1 MDATD
6 SGTPFGPLLLTVHD
20 AIFEVVLVCSAGY
33 ILARKGILDKP
44 TQGRA
49 FATAAGMF
57 MNSNTLPIALMQS
70 LVITEMLGRALTYV
84 PRPPS
89 GAWDDEAVFPV
100 LRATILSQVR
110 WSYGVRLLSKADP
123 EPVAEPVETVYS
135 DSAEP
140 PPEGGSDDTP
150 VAITNDRGRT
160 DFFLKLCAPATQSPA
175 RPAPTSSI
183 WQSHRRRLGNRLR
196 ELWKV
201 FCERMKMPFWAALAA
216 LVFACISPL
225 QRTLAHI
232 ECIRGALDMAGDCSI
247 PLTLVVQGAYFYT
260 PATDLRGRRR
270 SRGETGNGERRPGGS
285 KIVGI
290 AVLSRWILAPAATKE
305 NWQPVFE
312 DPVVVVHHV
321 LLLTSPLPR
330 VDAFERLLSRTV
342 FWSYCVVT
350 PSSMIAV
357 VVVGL
362 LLTKL

>member
-70 LVITEMLGRALTYV
+70 LVIT
-84 PRPPS
+84 
-89 GAWDDEAVFPV
+89 
-100 LRATILSQVR
+100 VR

-123 EPVAEPVETVYS
+123 EVAGETSSEPVHKPVAEPVETDRLLPQTMCPCNV
-135 DSAEP
+135 DEP
-140 PPEGGSDDTP
+140 NASPRDEESDDDVGNLP
-150 VAITNDRGRT
+150 
-160 DFFLKLCAPATQSPA
+160 LA
-175 RPAPTSSI
+175 RRLHTEPTSSI
-183 WQSHRRRLGNRLR
+183 WQSRRRRLDNRLR

-201 FCERMKMPFWAALAA
+201 FCERMKLPFWAALAA
-216 LVFACISPL
+216 LVVACISPL

-232 ECIRGALDMAGDCSI
+232 ECIRGALDMAGDCSP

-260 PATDLRGRRR
+260 PATVAVTDTRACLFASQRQRASRAQIQRALPGPGPLGISFDKDLRGRRR

-285 KIVGI
+285 KIVSS

-312 DPVVVVHHV
+312 E
-321 LLLTSPLPR
+321 LPR
-330 VDAFERLLSRTV
+330 MDAFERLLSRTV